1 MNDKTEGKLDAL
13 KGWFWVMG
21 LLGTAAFWGVT
32 IYGLPPRVDKLER
45 TVAEH
50 ERKMTE
56 TGVKVD
62 IILDD
67 VKTIKGFILSR
78 SAR

>member
-1 MNDKTEGKLDAL
+1 MNPDKV
-13 KGWFWVMG
+13 KGWVWLAGVIG
-21 LLGTAAFWGVT
+21 AAAFWCFT

-50 ERKMTE
+50 EHKMTE

-67 VKTIKGFILSR
+67 VKTIKGFILTH

>member
-21 LLGTAAFWGVT
+21 LLGTAACWGFT

>member
-1 MNDKTEGKLDAL
+1 MSEKHLRDWLYAFGVAAAGLF
-13 KGWFWVMG
+13 WFFT
-21 LLGTAAFWGVT
+21 LN
-32 IYGLPPRVDKLER
+32 GLPPRVDKLER

-67 VKTIKGFILSR
+67 VKTIKGFILTR

>member
-1 MNDKTEGKLDAL
+1 MNPDKV
-13 KGWFWVMG
+13 KGWMWLAGVICA
-21 LLGTAAFWGVT
+21 AAFWCFT

-67 VKTIKGFILSR
+67 VKTIKGFILTR

>member
-1 MNDKTEGKLDAL
+1 MNPDKV
-13 KGWFWVMG
+13 KGWVWLAGVIG
-21 LLGTAAFWGVT
+21 AAAFWCFT

-67 VKTIKGFILSR
+67 VKTIKGFILQR
-78 SAR
+78 HNGGN

>member
-1 MNDKTEGKLDAL
+1 MNPDKV
-13 KGWFWVMG
+13 KGWVWLAGVIG
-21 LLGTAAFWGVT
+21 AAAFWCFT

-50 ERKMTE
+50 EHKMTE

-67 VKTIKGFILSR
+67 VKTIKGFILTR

>member
-1 MNDKTEGKLDAL
+1 MNPDKV
-13 KGWFWVMG
+13 KGWVWLAGVIG
-21 LLGTAAFWGVT
+21 AAAFWCFT
-32 IYGLPPRVDKLER
+32 IYVLPPRVDKLER

-67 VKTIKGFILSR
+67 VKTIKGFILQR
-78 SAR
+78 HNGGN

>member
-1 MNDKTEGKLDAL
+1 MWLAGVISA
-13 KGWFWVMG
+13 
-21 LLGTAAFWGVT
+21 AAFWCFT

-67 VKTIKGFILSR
+67 VKTIKGFILTR

>member
-1 MNDKTEGKLDAL
+1 MNLDKV
-13 KGWFWVMG
+13 KGWMWLAGVIG
-21 LLGTAAFWGVT
+21 AAAFWCFT

-67 VKTIKGFILSR
+67 VKTIKGFILTR

>member
-1 MNDKTEGKLDAL
+1 MNPDKV
-13 KGWFWVMG
+13 KGWVWLAGVLGAAVFWC
-21 LLGTAAFWGVT
+21 FT

-67 VKTIKGFILSR
+67 VKTIKGFILTR

>member
-1 MNDKTEGKLDAL
+1 MNPDKV
-13 KGWFWVMG
+13 KGWVWLAGVIG
-21 LLGTAAFWGVT
+21 AAAFWCFT
-32 IYGLPPRVDKLER
+32 IYGLPPRVDKLEH

-67 VKTIKGFILSR
+67 VKTIKGFILQR
-78 SAR
+78 HNGGN

>member
-1 MNDKTEGKLDAL
+1 MNPDKV
-13 KGWFWVMG
+13 KGWMWLAGVIG
-21 LLGTAAFWGVT
+21 AAAFWCFT
-32 IYGLPPRVDKLER
+32 IYGLPPRVDKVER

-67 VKTIKGFILSR
+67 VKTIKGFILTR

>member
-1 MNDKTEGKLDAL
+1 MNPDKVN
-13 KGWFWVMG
+13 GWVWLAGVIG
-21 LLGTAAFWGVT
+21 AAAFWCFT

-67 VKTIKGFILSR
+67 VKTIKGFILQR
-78 SAR
+78 HNGGN

>member
-1 MNDKTEGKLDAL
+1 MNTDKV
-13 KGWFWVMG
+13 KGWVWLAGVIG
-21 LLGTAAFWGVT
+21 AAAFWCFT

-67 VKTIKGFILSR
+67 VKTIKGFILQR
-78 SAR
+78 HNGGN

>member
-1 MNDKTEGKLDAL
+1 MNPDKV
-13 KGWFWVMG
+13 KGWVWLAGVIG
-21 LLGTAAFWGVT
+21 AAAFWCFT
-32 IYGLPPRVDKLER
+32 FYGLPPRVDKLER

-67 VKTIKGFILSR
+67 VKTIKGFILTR

>member
-1 MNDKTEGKLDAL
+1 MNPDKV
-13 KGWFWVMG
+13 KGWMWLAGVIG
-21 LLGTAAFWGVT
+21 AAAFWCFT

-67 VKTIKGFILSR
+67 VKTIKGFILQR
-78 SAR
+78 HNGGN